1 MTREMMN
8 RLKPVLAQYRARCGI
23 VFLASFFLLPS
34 SFFLESAALAADYPS
49 RPIRWVTPYPAG
61 GSFDTVSRALAQ
73 RMSER
78 LKQQVVVDNR
88 TGAGGTVGTE
98 IGAKSP
104 PDGYTIVSGGEG
116 TLVVSPILRKDLPYD
131 SLKDFSPITQL
142 ASINY
147 ILFAHPSVP
156 FRTVSE
162 LIAMAKA
169 KPGQLNYASGGTGS
183 APHMLGELFKYR
195 TGVNIQH
202 VSYKGSSPAINDVMG
217 GHVQLMFTGLPSVL
231 AQIQAGKLRG
241 IAVTSRQRLVSV
253 PDVPT
258 FAEAGVKNFEAS
270 PWFGA
275 LAPAHTPT
283 TVIDRLHR
291 EFAAVLKEAPMRE
304 FLSKGGV
311 EAVGSTP
318 AEFAAHIRH
327 ELKEWKEVIT
337 RAGIRAD

>member
-1 MTREMMN
+1 MLKSTRN
-8 RLKPVLAQYRARCGI
+8 TSVAQLCCLFVLLFPFRLSTFDFR
-23 VFLASFFLLPS
+23 
-34 SFFLESAALAADYPS
+34 LESAAFAADYPS

-61 GSFDTVSRALAQ
+61 GSFDTVSRAFAQ
-73 RMSER
+73 RLSER
-78 LKQQVVVDNR
+78 LGQQVVVDNR
-88 TGAGGTVGTE
+88 TGAGGTVGAE

-116 TLVVSPILRKDLPYD
+116 TLVVSPILRKNLPYD
-131 SLKDFSPITQL
+131 PLRDFSPITQL

-162 LIAMAKA
+162 LIEMAKA

-183 APHMLGELFKYR
+183 APHMLAELFKYR
-195 TGVNIQH
+195 TGTNIQH
-202 VSYKGSSPAINDVMG
+202 VSYKGSSPAINDVLG
-217 GHVQLMFTGLPSVL
+217 GHVHIMFTGLPSVL
-231 AQIQAGKLRG
+231 AQLQAGKLRG
-241 IAVTSRQRLVSV
+241 IAVTSKQRLVSV
-253 PDVPT
+253 PEVPT

-275 LAPAHTPT
+275 LAPAHTPRSI
-283 TVIDRLHR
+283 IDRLYH
-291 EFAAVLKEAPMRE
+291 EFAAVLKEAPILE
-304 FLSKGGV
+304 FLAKGGV
-311 EAVGSTP
+311 EPVGSSP